1 MTIRLRFTIAFAAGI
16 LATLLA
22 AGVVVWWQMGQ
33 SLRASL
39 DTALQTRSSGV
50 LASFENNGQFGLQ
63 ETDRSAPGVFA
74 AIFSPSGQVL
84 DASSDTPSGLRP
96 TAGVQSVGGR
106 QYLVRTDA
114 AADGSIVVTGVD
126 LQSVT
131 DAQAALER
139 ALLGVGLVAGSI
151 ALAGSWFLGGRA
163 LQPLHRL
170 SEEAAALEPAD
181 LGRRLRMTGGH
192 DEVWRLTAT
201 LNAMLDR
208 IADSVERQRRFVAMA
223 SHELR
228 TPLASLRAE
237 LDVVD
242 GNDSNLAEYRQAVH
256 EAQGD
261 IVRLTE
267 LTTSLLELAS
277 PEVDESSVARAS
289 VDLRQLVTGVV
300 RSLQP
305 LARERGVRVR
315 IEAPADSVLVDRT
328 RIEHGLNNLIT
339 NAIVHG
345 GQGEVLVRC
354 GIIERGAGRSL
365 RAEVLDRGPGIGSYS
380 PHELFQ
386 PFRRGSSVTEPGT
399 GLGLAI
405 VAGAAQAHGGTY
417 GAASRDGGGAVFWF
431 EIPDVGD

>member
-33 SLRASL
+33 SLQASL

-50 LASFENNGQFGLQ
+50 LASLENNGQFGLQ
-63 ETDRSAPGVFA
+63 ETNRSAPGVFA

-96 TAGVQSVGGR
+96 TAGVQSGGGR
-106 QYLVRTDA
+106 QYLVRTDV

-151 ALAGSWFLGGRA
+151 ALVGSWFLGGRA

-170 SEEAAALEPAD
+170 SDEAAALDSAD
-181 LGRRLRMTGGH
+181 LARRLRMTGGH

-201 LNAMLDR
+201 LNGMLDR

-242 GNDSNLAEYRQAVH
+242 GSDSLAEYREAVR

-277 PEVDESSVARAS
+277 PGVDASSVARAS

-315 IEAPADSVLVDRT
+315 IEAPAASVLVDRT

-345 GQGEVLVRC
+345 GQGEVLVQCR
-354 GIIERGAGRSL
+354 IIEREAGRSL
-365 RAEVLDRGPGIGSYS
+365 RAEVLDRGPGIGNNSA
-380 PHELFQ
+380 HELFQ
-386 PFRRGSSVTEPGT
+386 PFHRGSSVTEPGT

-431 EIPDVGD
+431 EIPDVGG